1 MDGISPKAKRRV
13 LCKACWGVPCGSVAS
28 GAQEKA
34 PLGEPASTA
43 PVSLKDTSL
52 LPPRPRYDVK
62 GEMLQGQGPTQ
73 SLTLYVTGQRKRRGS
88 GKEKKDGEMQEE
100 LCSTH
105 NRVWA
110 SPDKCIQT

>member
-13 LCKACWGVPCGSVAS
+13 LCKVCWGVPCGSVVS

-34 PLGEPASTA
+34 LLGEPASTA
-43 PVSLKDTSL
+43 PVSPKDTSL
-52 LPPRPRYDVK
+52 PPPRPRYNVK
-62 GEMLQGQGPTQ
+62 GGDAAR
-73 SLTLYVTGQRKRRGS
+73 TGSYTVPYPVCNRPKETEREW
-88 GKEKKDGEMQEE
+88 KEKKEGEMQEE